1 MSPLIGKSC
10 IAAGRASVPL
20 HTMTVLK
27 GSQLKVLKE
36 MEDDDYLS
44 PEAIKSLCDTK
55 HTAHAIGLSMVGL
68 D

>member
-1 MSPLIGKSC
+1 ML
-10 IAAGRASVPL
+10 L

-36 MEDDDYLS
+36 MEDGDYLS

-55 HTAHAIGLSMVGL
+55 HTARPIGLSMVNL